1 MVQGGMQLILKVA
14 VQCVSRPLFV
24 LRIMDFFLSYEGASK
39 EESHIILKEGLFT
52 SYDLFLPNTS
62 KESKDISP
70 HKLGT

>member
-1 MVQGGMQLILKVA
+1 
-14 VQCVSRPLFV
+14 
-24 LRIMDFFLSYEGASK
+24 MDFFLSYEGASK

-70 HKLGT
+70 HKLGTWIHFVRCPQVFSFFFL